1 MFRYGFPVE
10 WLPRDVVF
18 FKFNNIT
25 LQVRRE
31 ANKTMKLV
39 LPFVKR
45 NQIFT
50 SSFVKELYFTFEF
63 TFQCF
68 LLIDCFISLDLLVG
82 TFFQIIS
89 IQTRRAG
96 NVLFYAL
103 SSLTFLLLK
112 QEYSFF
118 IFLFPF
124 HSLLIFHFLLFFCF
138 SSVTYSL
145 WYIIHTI
152 IYL

>member
-31 ANKTMKLV
+31 ANKTIKLV

-103 SSLTFLLLK
+103 SSLTFLFFYLNRNIPSL
-112 QEYSFF
+112 YSYSPSIVFLSF
-118 IFLFPF
+118 IFSYF
-124 HSLLIFHFLLFFCF
+124 SVFLLLP
-138 SSVTYSL
+138 TLYG
-145 WYIIHTI
+145 I
-152 IYL
+152 